1 MDQPSGATGGEYAE
15 IVVNVEAPLTG
26 TFHYHIPADLRRS
39 LALGHLV
46 EVEFGRR
53 LAQGVVVGFGDESP
67 VAETKPVIS
76 VIDPL
81 PVLRPWQIALA
92 RWMSDYYLA
101 PLNACVRLMLPPGLT
116 RWADA
121 TYDINPYWDGAGQLT
136 DVQRQLLDL
145 LRQNGDRRG
154 RQIKRALPKVDWQTA
169 ANQLVK
175 RNILR
180 RASVLDPPR
189 AKPKTLR
196 MVELSAGWD
205 RVLARANELGRASL
219 AADALHLLATSR
231 DPVPAEAWVREQTG
245 ATAKHLQT
253 LVDEGL
259 VTRLPA
265 STLVVATGASADDDE
280 LAGLLALLPATA
292 DSLPAAMVE
301 RLDQLEAGGFV
312 RREPQPAALTLA
324 VSPRGALAG
333 LLRLRSGETYLDVLT
348 LLAAEARPLAFS
360 EVYAATNATLKHL
373 RRLEELDLVRLFSSE
388 IWRDSLADR
397 DFTPVEAPTLTLDQS
412 RVWGRIRIAM
422 QELDPETADA
432 VPALDDG
439 AGAMTDSARPF
450 LIHGVTGSGK
460 TEIYMRAV
468 DLVLSRGQQAMVLV
482 PEIALTPQTVRRFA
496 ARFPGRVAIMHSG
509 LSDGERYDT
518 WRRARQGLYDIVV
531 GPRSALFV
539 PLSNPGVIILD
550 EEHDES
556 YKQTPPVPAPYY
568 HARETAVQ
576 LGRILPATVILG
588 SATPD
593 VVTYHRAQSGQ
604 YQLLELPRRIMGHR
618 RRITDQAERLQVA
631 SQYVQFAETGEI
643 DALTDAVTI
652 PLPPVQVVDLRQEL
666 RAGNRSIFSRAL
678 HQAIDETLARGEQAI
693 LLLNRRGTA
702 SFIICRDC
710 GHIESCPRCDL
721 PLTYHQPYRTLVC
734 HQCGRREPIPEKCPE
749 CGSDRIR
756 YFGLGTERV
765 EEMVAKEWPDARIVR
780 WDRDTVADHDSH
792 DAILGAFIEREADI
806 LVGTQ
811 MIAKGLDLPYVTLV
825 GVISADVALGLP
837 DYRAGER
844 AFQLLAQVA
853 GRAGRGILGG
863 RVIIQTYQPEHYAIQ
878 AAAEHD
884 YDTFYLAE
892 MRFRTPHHYPPYRRQ
907 AKLLIADPVAARAE
921 NAADSLARSLRGLA
935 RELGLGTTQILG
947 PVPPF
952 YGRIDGRYRWQI
964 VIRGEDPRRL
974 LDEASLPPNWWTDI
988 DPVSLL

>member
-1 MDQPSGATGGEYAE
+1 MVEQLRATGGEYAE
-15 IVVNVEAPLTG
+15 IVVNIEAPLAG
-26 TFHYHIPADLRRS
+26 TFHYHIPADLRDS

-46 EVEFGRR
+46 EVEFGPR
-53 LAQGVVVGFGDESP
+53 LAQGVVVGFSNESP
-67 VAETKPVIS
+67 VPDTKPVIS

-81 PVLRPWQIALA
+81 PVVRPWQIALA
-92 RWMSDYYLA
+92 RWMSDYNLA
-101 PLNACVRLMLPPGLT
+101 PLNACLRLMLPPGLT

-121 TYDINPYWDGAGQLT
+121 TYDINPYWDGTGRMT
-136 DVQRQLLDL
+136 DVQQQLLEL
-145 LRQNGDRRG
+145 LRQQGDRRG
-154 RQIKRALPKVDWQTA
+154 RQIKRALPKLDWQAA

-196 MVELSAGWD
+196 MVELSAAWD
-205 RVLARANELGRASL
+205 RVLARADELGRATKASTL
-219 AADALHLLATSR
+219 LHFLATGA
-231 DPVPAEAWVREQTG
+231 DPVPDEEWVLAQTG
-245 ATAKHLQT
+245 AEKNHLRR
-253 LVDEGL
+253 LADEGL

-265 STLVVATGASADDDE
+265 STLIVATGKAAAGDRE
-280 LAGLLALLPATA
+280 AGWLAQLPATLE
-292 DSLPAAMVE
+292 SLPEEAVGH
-301 RLDQLEAGGFV
+301 LEALQAAGLV
-312 RREPQPAALTLA
+312 RREVQPAALTLA
-324 VSPRGALAG
+324 VTRRQALAA
-333 LLRLRSGETYLDVLT
+333 LMRLQRGEKYLDILT
-348 LLAAEARPLAFS
+348 LLATEARPLSVS
-360 EVYAATNATLKHL
+360 EVYAATEASLAHL
-373 RRLEELDLVRLFSSE
+373 RRLEELDLVRLTASE

-397 DFTPVEAPTLTLDQS
+397 DFTPVEAPTLTVDQS

-432 VPALDDG
+432 IPSPDDS
-439 AGAMTDSARPF
+439 ADAMTDSARPF

-468 DLVLSRGQQAMVLV
+468 DLVLSRGQQAIVLV
-482 PEIALTPQTVRRFA
+482 PEIALTPQTVHRFA

-518 WRRARQGLYDIVV
+518 WRRARQGLYDIVI

-539 PLSNPGVIILD
+539 PLSDPGVIILD

-618 RRITDQAERLQVA
+618 RRITDQAERLHVA

-643 DALTDAVTI
+643 DSLTDAVTI

-721 PLTYHQPYRTLVC
+721 PLTYHQPYRNLVC
-734 HQCGRREPIPEKCPE
+734 HQCGRREPIPEKCPA

-792 DAILGAFIEREADI
+792 EAILAAFVEREADI

-863 RVIIQTYQPEHYAIQ
+863 RVIIQTYQPDHYAIQ

-884 YDTFYLAE
+884 YDSFYLAE

-921 NAADSLARSLRGLA
+921 NAADSLARSLRRLA
-935 RELGLGTTQILG
+935 RELGLGTMQILG

-952 YGRIDGRYRWQI
+952 YGRVDGRYRWQI
-964 VIRGEDPRRL
+964 VIRGENPSRL
-974 LDEASLPPNWWTDI
+974 LEEASLPSNWWTDI

>member
-1 MDQPSGATGGEYAE
+1 MDAQLSPGANDFAE
-15 IVVNVEAPLTG
+15 IVVNVEASLEG
-26 TFHYHIPADLRRS
+26 TFHYHIPRDLRPV
-39 LALGHLV
+39 LQVGHLV
-46 EVEFGRR
+46 EVEFGTR
-53 LAQGVVVGFGDESP
+53 LAQGVIVGFSDESP
-67 VAETKPVIS
+67 VPETKPVIS

-81 PVLRPWQIALA
+81 PVMRPWQIALA
-92 RWMSDYYLA
+92 RWLSDYYLA
-101 PLNACVRLMLPPGLT
+101 PLNACIRLMLPPGLT

-121 TYDINPYWDGAGQLT
+121 TYDINPYWDGTGRLSET
-136 DVQRQLLDL
+136 QRQLLDL
-145 LRQNGDRRG
+145 LRQHGDRRG
-154 RQIKRALPKVDWQTA
+154 RQIKRALPGVNWQSA
-169 ANQLVK
+169 ANQLVQ

-189 AKPKTLR
+189 VRPKTLK

-205 RVLARANELGRASL
+205 RILARANELGRASL
-219 AADALHLLATSR
+219 AADVLYLLATGA
-231 DPVPAEAWVREQTG
+231 DPVPGEAWVQEQTG
-245 ATAKHLQT
+245 AADQHITT
-253 LVDEGL
+253 LIDEGL

-265 STLVVATGASADDDE
+265 STLVVSTGKAAPDDE
-280 LAGLLALLPATA
+280 QAAWLTGLPATL
-292 DSLPAAMVE
+292 DSLPATMID
-301 RLDQLEAGGFV
+301 RLAELEAEDLV
-312 RREPQPAALTLA
+312 RREEQSAALTLA
-324 VSPRGALAG
+324 VAPRRALAG
-333 LLRLRSGETYLDVLT
+333 LLRLRNGETYLDVLN
-348 LLAAEARPLAFS
+348 LLAAEPRPMAVG

-373 RRLEELDLVRLFSSE
+373 RRLEELDLVRLTSSE

-397 DFTPVEAPTLTLDQS
+397 DFTPADAPTLTLDQS
-412 RVWGRIRIAM
+412 RVWGPIRIAM
-422 QELDPETADA
+422 QELDPAPAEPAAMLEDDPDNLIDA
-432 VPALDDG
+432 AQ
-439 AGAMTDSARPF
+439 PF

-468 DLVLSRGQQAMVLV
+468 DLALSRGQQAIVLV

-496 ARFPGRVAIMHSG
+496 ARFPGRVALMHSG

-518 WRRARQGLYDIVV
+518 WRRARQGLYDIIV

-539 PLSNPGVIILD
+539 PLANPGVIILD

-568 HARETAVQ
+568 HARDAAIE
-576 LGRILPATVILG
+576 LGRLLPATVILG

-593 VVTYHRAQSGQ
+593 IVTYHRAKSEQ
-604 YQLLELPRRIMGHR
+604 YRLLELPRRIMGHR
-618 RRITDQAERLQVA
+618 QRIDGQADRLRLT
-631 SQYVQFAETGEI
+631 SQYVRFAESGEI
-643 DALTDAVTI
+643 DALDDAVTI

-678 HQAIDETLARGEQAI
+678 RQAVDDTLARGEQAI

-702 SFIICRDC
+702 SFVICRDC
-710 GHIESCPRCDL
+710 GHIETCPRCDL
-721 PLTYHQPYRTLVC
+721 PLTYHQPYRSLIC
-734 HQCGRREPIPEKCPE
+734 HQCGRREPIPERCPQ

-756 YFGLGTERV
+756 YFGLGSERV
-765 EEMVAKEWPDARIVR
+765 EELVAKEWPDARTVR
-780 WDRDTVADHDSH
+780 WDRDSVADHDSH
-792 DAILGAFIEREADI
+792 DAILDAFIKREADI

-844 AFQLLAQVA
+844 TFQLLAQVA

-863 RVIIQTYQPEHYAIQ
+863 RVVIQTYQPEHYAIQ

-884 YDTFYLAE
+884 YDSFYLAE

-907 AKLLIADPVAARAE
+907 AKLLLADPVARRAE
-921 NAADSLARSLRGLA
+921 ESAETVMRSLRSLAREVGLQPNQ
-935 RELGLGTTQILG
+935 LLG

-964 VIRGEDPRRL
+964 VIRADDPRRL
-974 LDEASLPPNWWTDI
+974 LDAATLPPNWWIDI